1 MKNNII
7 YGSIFCVI
15 TIIGILL
22 FYVFYHSA
30 YISYDAN
37 KIQISLDQ
45 EYWSTKDI
53 KVTVEYDGGLK
64 VKSYSFDGGKTWQK
78 ENVYIVKDN
87 KKLEVMVKGTWGVKS
102 AAVSY
107 NISNI
112 DKEIPTI
119 ESEEIVYTAVGKD
132 FDINKYYKVVDYI
145 SGVKNVSVDGIETID
160 TSVIGEYEVNITA
173 TDIAGNMNAK
183 TVVVSVVDVK
193 DPNLS
198 ENKKEPVIVTGISVD
213 KNKVNMITGSKV
225 KIIPTVKPANATN
238 KRVVWKSVNTSVAK
252 VDNNGVITAVGAG
265 TTKVT
270 ATTLDNSKTSEITVV
285 VSNEAINVQSITF
298 DKKSDIVTT
307 DTSKIVLIP
316 TIKPENATNQNLTWS
331 STNIKVASVKDG
343 VVTIRGEGETTI
355 LATSSNGKIATYKLV
370 VRDNYE
376 FTVTPIEK
384 RNEISGYRIIIW
396 KNGIDITEKIES
408 IVEPFKSQPAKR
420 GRIEITVNQYQSLK
434 DTLVIYYNEHRI
446 TINKAKTQE

>member
-15 TIIGILL
+15 TIIGVLL
-22 FYVFYHSA
+22 FYVFYHST
-30 YISYDAN
+30 YISYDAA

-53 KVTVEYDGGLK
+53 KVTAEYKGDLK

-78 ENVYIVKDN
+78 ENVYVAKDN
-87 KKLEVMVKGTWGVKS
+87 KKLQVMVKGTWGVRS
-102 AAVSY
+102 AAVDY
-107 NISNI
+107 NVSNI

-119 ESEEIVYTAVGKD
+119 TAEDTIYTAVGKE
-132 FDINKYYKVVDYI
+132 FDINKCYEAIDYV
-145 SGVKNVSVDGIETID
+145 SGIKTVEVDGADAID
-160 TSVIGEYEVNITA
+160 TSVIGEYEVNVTA

-183 TVVVSVVDVK
+183 TIVVSVVDAK
-193 DPNLS
+193 DPNLL
-198 ENKKEPVIVTGISVD
+198 ENKKEPVLVTGISVD
-213 KNKVNMITGSKV
+213 KNKVNMITGSRV
-225 KIIPTVKPANATN
+225 KITPTVKPVNATN
-238 KRVVWKSVNTSVAK
+238 KKVAWKSVNTSVAK

-265 TTKVT
+265 TTTVT
-270 ATTLDNSKTSEITVV
+270 ATTLDNEKTSEITVV
-285 VSNEAINVQSITF
+285 VSNEAINVQSITL
-298 DKKSDIVTT
+298 DRKSDVVTT
-307 DTSKIVLIP
+307 DVDKIVLIP

-376 FTVTPIEK
+376 FTVSPIEK
-384 RNEISGYRIIIW
+384 RNQITGYRIIIW

-408 IVEPFKSQPAKR
+408 VVEPFKAQPARR

-446 TINKAKTQE
+446 TINKVKTQE

>member
-30 YISYDAN
+30 YISYDVN

-53 KVTVEYDGGLK
+53 KVTAEYDGGLK

-193 DPNLS
+193 DPNLL

>member
-22 FYVFYHSA
+22 FYVFYHST

-107 NISNI
+107 NINNI

-183 TVVVSVVDVK
+183 TVVVSVVDAK

-225 KIIPTVKPANATN
+225 KITPTVKPANATN

-331 STNIKVASVKDG
+331 STNTKVASVKDG

-408 IVEPFKSQPAKR
+408 VVEPFKAQPAKR
-420 GRIEITVNQYQSLK
+420 GRIEITVTQYQSLK

>member
-15 TIIGILL
+15 TIIGVLL

-30 YISYDAN
+30 YISYDAA

-53 KVTVEYDGGLK
+53 KVTAEYKGDLK

-78 ENVYIVKDN
+78 ENVYVAKDN
-87 KKLEVMVKGTWGVKS
+87 KKLQVMVKGTWGVRS
-102 AAVSY
+102 AAVDY
-107 NISNI
+107 NVSNI

-119 ESEEIVYTAVGKD
+119 TAEDTIYTAVGKE
-132 FDINKYYKVVDYI
+132 FDINKYYEAIDYV
-145 SGVKNVSVDGIETID
+145 SGIKTVEVDGADAID
-160 TSVIGEYEVNITA
+160 TSVIGEYEVNVTA

-183 TVVVSVVDVK
+183 TIVVSVVDAK
-193 DPNLS
+193 DPNLL
-198 ENKKEPVIVTGISVD
+198 ENKKEPVLVTGISVD
-213 KNKVNMITGSKV
+213 KNKVNMITGSSV
-225 KIIPTVKPANATN
+225 KITPTVKPVNATN
-238 KRVVWKSVNTSVAK
+238 KKVVWKSVNTSVAK
-252 VDNNGVITAVGAG
+252 VDSNGVITAVGAG
-265 TTKVT
+265 TTTVT
-270 ATTLDNSKTSEITVV
+270 ATTLDNEKTSEITVV

-298 DKKSDIVTT
+298 DRKSDVVTT
-307 DTSKIVLIP
+307 DTDKIVLIP

-376 FTVTPIEK
+376 FTVSPIEK
-384 RNEISGYRIIIW
+384 RNQITGYRIIIL
-396 KNGIDITEKIES
+396 KNGIDITKKIES
-408 IVEPFKSQPAKR
+408 VVEPFKAQPTKR
-420 GRIEITVNQYQSLK
+420 GKIEITVNQYQSLK

-446 TINKAKTQE
+446 TVNKVKTQE

>member
-408 IVEPFKSQPAKR
+408 VVEPFKSQPAKR

>member
-15 TIIGILL
+15 TIIGVLL

-30 YISYDAN
+30 YISYDAA

-53 KVTVEYDGGLK
+53 KVTAEYKGDLK

-78 ENVYIVKDN
+78 ENVYVAKDN
-87 KKLEVMVKGTWGVKS
+87 KKLQVMVKGTWGVRS
-102 AAVSY
+102 AAVDY
-107 NISNI
+107 NVSNI

-119 ESEEIVYTAVGKD
+119 TAEDTIYTAVGKE
-132 FDINKYYKVVDYI
+132 FDINKYYEAIDYV
-145 SGVKNVSVDGIETID
+145 SGIKTVEVDGADAID
-160 TSVIGEYEVNITA
+160 TSVIGEYEVNVTA

-183 TVVVSVVDVK
+183 TIVVSVVDAK
-193 DPNLS
+193 DPNLL
-198 ENKKEPVIVTGISVD
+198 ENKKEPVLVTGISVD
-213 KNKVNMITGSKV
+213 KNKVNMITGSRV
-225 KIIPTVKPANATN
+225 KITPTVKPVNATN
-238 KRVVWKSVNTSVAK
+238 KKVAWKSVNTSVAK

-265 TTKVT
+265 TTTVT
-270 ATTLDNSKTSEITVV
+270 ATTLDNEKTSEITVV
-285 VSNEAINVQSITF
+285 VSNEAINVQSITL
-298 DKKSDIVTT
+298 DRKSDVVTT
-307 DTSKIVLIP
+307 DIDKIVLIP

-376 FTVTPIEK
+376 FTVSPIEK
-384 RNEISGYRIIIW
+384 RNQITGYRIIIW

-408 IVEPFKSQPAKR
+408 VVEPFKAQPARR

-446 TINKAKTQE
+446 TINKVKTQE

>member
-15 TIIGILL
+15 TIIGVLL
-22 FYVFYHSA
+22 FYIFYHSA
-30 YISYDAN
+30 YISYDAA

-53 KVTVEYDGGLK
+53 KVTAEYKGDLK

-78 ENVYIVKDN
+78 ENVYVAKDN
-87 KKLEVMVKGTWGVKS
+87 KKLQVMVKGTWGVRS
-102 AAVSY
+102 AAVDY
-107 NISNI
+107 NVSNI

-119 ESEEIVYTAVGKD
+119 TAEDTIYTAVGKE
-132 FDINKYYKVVDYI
+132 FDISKYYEAIDYV
-145 SGVKNVSVDGIETID
+145 SGIKTVEVDGADAID
-160 TSVIGEYEVNITA
+160 TSVIGEYEVNVTA

-183 TVVVSVVDVK
+183 TIVVSVVDAK
-193 DPNLS
+193 DPNLL
-198 ENKKEPVIVTGISVD
+198 ENKKEPVLVTGISVD
-213 KNKVNMITGSKV
+213 KNKVNMITGSRV
-225 KIIPTVKPANATN
+225 KITPTVKPVNATN
-238 KRVVWKSVNTSVAK
+238 KKVVWKSVNTSVAK

-265 TTKVT
+265 TTTVT
-270 ATTLDNSKTSEITVV
+270 ATTLDNEKTSEITVV

-298 DKKSDIVTT
+298 DRKSDVVTT
-307 DTSKIVLIP
+307 DIDKIVLIP

-376 FTVTPIEK
+376 FTVSPIEK
-384 RNEISGYRIIIW
+384 RNQITGYRIIIW

-408 IVEPFKSQPAKR
+408 VVEPFKAQPAKR

-446 TINKAKTQE
+446 TINKVKTQE